1 MSKKAILALDVG
13 SNTIRGLIAER
24 GEGPSQGKIVLLSV
38 ITRPSKGIRRGV
50 ITDMDGAVA
59 EINSVLQVAKEISRN
74 STRNIFL
81 NIGGSDVKSQISKGI
96 VAVSRASGEIH
107 RDDIER
113 VLEASQAVN
122 LPSNRMIIHTINR
135 EFIVDGVSVEN
146 PLGMAGARLE
156 VVSFLIDA
164 FKPNVKNL
172 MKCVEMAGGA
182 ISALIF
188 NPLAS
193 ALSVL
198 SKNQK
203 ELGVISVD
211 IGYGTT
217 GIAVYEEGKLLHT
230 KVLPVG
236 AGHITNDL
244 AIALKIPVDIAEKI
258 KISHGYAVSQEVSA
272 KETVDLK
279 KIDSTLKSTPS
290 RKYIS
295 QVVQSRLAEICD
307 LINEELDSIDKVGK
321 LPGGVV
327 ITGGGAKL
335 PGIAEL
341 FKSELKLT
349 SKIGLPHPSQ
359 FEGAT
364 AETQEFLDSPEYASA
379 LGLCLWGL
387 SGESSDYKMGDN
399 ALKNMGL
406 KALSYL
412 KNFLP

>member
-24 GEGPSQGKIVLLSV
+24 GEGPNQGKIVLLSV

-81 NIGGSDVKSQISKGI
+81 NIGGSDVKSQVSKGI

-188 NPLAS
+188 SPLAS

-203 ELGVISVD
+203 ELGVIAVD

-258 KISHGYAVSQEVSA
+258 KISHGYAVSSDVPA

-279 KIDSTLKSTPS
+279 KIDSALKSAPS

-307 LINEELDSIDKVGK
+307 LINEELDLIDKVGK

-335 PGIAEL
+335 PGIADL
-341 FKSELKLT
+341 FKAELKLT

-359 FEGAT
+359 FEASS

-379 LGLCLWGL
+379 LGLCMWGL
-387 SGESSDYKMGDN
+387 SGESGDYKLGENSIKN
-399 ALKNMGL
+399 AGL

>member
-1 MSKKAILALDVG
+1 MAKNAILALDVG
-13 SNTIRGLIAER
+13 SNTIKGLIAER
-24 GEGPSQGKIVLLSV
+24 GEGSSHGKIVLLSV
-38 ITRPSKGIRRGV
+38 INRPSRGIRRGV

-59 EINSVLQVAKEISRN
+59 EINSVLQIAREISRN
-74 STRNIFL
+74 AVKNIFL
-81 NIGGSDVKSQISKGI
+81 NIGGADVKSQISKGI

-156 VVSFLIDA
+156 VVSYLIDA

-172 MKCVEMAGGA
+172 MKCVEMAGGG

-203 ELGVISVD
+203 ELGVVVVD
-211 IGYGTT
+211 IGFGTT
-217 GIAVYEEGKLLHT
+217 GMAVYEEGKLLHT

-258 KISHGYAVSQEVSA
+258 KISHGYAVSRDVPA

-279 KIDSTLKSTPS
+279 KIDSNLRNAPS
-290 RKYIS
+290 RRYIS
-295 QVVQSRLAEICD
+295 QVVESRLSEICSLVD
-307 LINEELDSIDKVGK
+307 DELDSIDRSGK

-341 FKSELKLT
+341 FKSELKLS
-349 SKIGLPHPSQ
+349 SKIGLPHPSL
-359 FEGAT
+359 FEAAT
-364 AETQEFLDSPEYASA
+364 AETQEFLDSPEYAGA
-379 LGLCLWGL
+379 LGLAMWGL
-387 SGESSDYKMGDN
+387 QGESVDYKMGDN
-399 ALKNMGL
+399 ALKNIGL
-406 KALSYL
+406 KVLSYI